1 MKKENLEV
9 FMSKINYDKKNNYI
23 EYIDNEIGRRYSL
36 KIDHIMPVLDYIKA
50 TDDELSQLIFDM
62 KIEKGIE
69 FNKIKEERPFPLYKD
84 TQKEEDKSVIV
95 NKEFNINQIWN
106 VSNPLGIFKTFNNKE
121 DATKFYEKIRN
132 ELMSNM
138 E

>member
-1 MKKENLEV
+1 MKKENLEE

-36 KIDHIMPVLDYIKA
+36 KTDHIMPVLDYIKA

-62 KIEKGIE
+62 KIEKGIK
-69 FNKIKEERPFPLYKD
+69 FNKIKEERPFSLYKD
-84 TQKEEDKSVIV
+84 TQKEKDKSVIV
-95 NKEFNINQIWN
+95 NKEFDINQIWN

-121 DATKFYEKIRN
+121 DAIKFYEKIRN
-132 ELMSNM
+132 EIIDNM
-138 E
+138 K

>member
-1 MKKENLEV
+1 MKKENLEE

-23 EYIDNEIGRRYSL
+23 EYIDNEIGRRHSL
-36 KIDHIMPVLDYIKA
+36 KTDHIMPVLDYIKA

-95 NKEFNINQIWN
+95 NKEFDINQIWN

-121 DATKFYEKIRN
+121 DAIKFYEKIRN
-132 ELMSNM
+132 EIIDNM
-138 E
+138 K